1 MSRVGKMGAPR
12 KYFDWSLV
20 ETLAIL
26 EADCRYVA
34 ERMILK
40 AKADLQAKAATEKGM
55 KMEEL
60 KEIAAYAA
68 QPITKTDID
77 SMVKR
82 INRHL
87 ADRYDCSYVQ
97 FVAQKRESWR
107 VKLRNLQRRTAEKGN
122 ATMQIWLGKQDLGQ
136 AEKQE
141 NFNNN
146 KNTGDSKLIVEFTKE
161 GGDEDGSDET

>member
-1 MSRVGKMGAPR
+1 MKLGKIGAPR

-34 ERMILK
+34 ERMIMK
-40 AKADLQAKAATEKGM
+40 AKADLQAQAATDKNM
-55 KMEEL
+55 SMERM
-60 KEIAAYAA
+60 KEIAAFAA
-68 QPITKTDID
+68 APITKTDIE

-87 ADRYDCSYVQ
+87 QERYECSYVL
-97 FVAQKRESWR
+97 FVAQKRENWR
-107 VKLRNLQRRTAEKGN
+107 VKLRMLQRKTAEKGN

-136 AEKQE
+136 TDKQE

-146 KNTGDSKLIVEFTKE
+146 KSLGDSKLIVEFTKE
-161 GGDEDGSDET
+161 GGDENGSDET